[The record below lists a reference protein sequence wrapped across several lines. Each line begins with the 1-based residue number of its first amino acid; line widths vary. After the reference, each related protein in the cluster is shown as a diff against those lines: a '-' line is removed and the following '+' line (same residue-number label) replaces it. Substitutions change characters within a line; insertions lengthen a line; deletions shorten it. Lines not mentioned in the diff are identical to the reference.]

1 MLLEMYG
8 IDKRRNYQKFHG
20 KRPYTRPVF
29 YLATWFCCFFSV
41 AWNSGICRC
50 RVRSASSDSHLFSF
64 SLTHGYD
71 LKSVV
76 QK

>member
-1 MLLEMYG
+1 MILLFFFLLHG
-8 IDKRRNYQKFHG
+8 IPEY
-20 KRPYTRPVF
+20 VV
-29 YLATWFCCFFSV
+29 AESV
-41 AWNSGICRC
+41 PRA
-50 RVRSASSDSHLFSF
+50 SDSHLFSF